1 MGHNK
6 RLWISV
12 SLIILILILT
22 GAGIL
27 VLMKTDKE
35 STAKIQEPPR
45 RVAVVLQ
52 ELVPRP
58 FTKTAEAYATVSPLK
73 KGMVSARIAGPIDQ
87 ISPDAEPGRSV
98 SKGEVLGRIE
108 ETRYEIALEKA
119 EASLNKFKALLKI
132 ERSEN
137 EKRAALFNIAKQRFE
152 LAKSDYGRKKVLHEG
167 KLIAKQELEIAE
179 SQLELQRSELEN
191 ARSELRKR
199 ESRIQSVQADIASAE
214 AEIKRLKEDLS
225 DTFIRAPFDGVIGER
240 YVEVGDQV
248 SGNQKLFTV
257 LDVST
262 VKVIARIPSHEISRV
277 KQGVTVQV
285 TTRAYP
291 EVGFVGQV
299 VYIHPEADPKNRTFS
314 VEVHVKNRK
323 EPMLLPGM
331 FSRVQIPL
339 QRFDKAL
346 MVPRDALLEDEKGAY
361 LYVADKLNRQA
372 RRRDVVVGEL
382 APEEALIVSGVK
394 TGESLIVRGQELLN
408 DGAFIH
414 WEKQGPDPSSNQ
426 IQQADK

>member
-1 MGHNK
+1 MGHSK

-12 SLIILILILT
+12 ILIILILILT

-27 VLMKTDKE
+27 VLMKTGKE

-58 FTKTAEAYATVSPLK
+58 FTKMAEAYATVSPLK
-73 KGMVSARIAGPIDQ
+73 KGTVSARISGPIDG

-108 ETRYEIALEKA
+108 ETRYRIALEKA
-119 EASLNKFKALLKI
+119 KASLNKFKALLKI

-137 EKRAALFNIAKQRFE
+137 EKREALYNIAKQRFE
-152 LAKSDYGRKKVLHEG
+152 LAQSEYDRKKLLFQE
-167 KLIAKQELEIAE
+167 KLIAQQDLELSE

-199 ESRIQSVQADIASAE
+199 ESQIQSVQADIAAAE
-214 AEIKRLKEDLS
+214 AEIKGLKEDLS
-225 DTFIRAPFDGVIGER
+225 DTFIRAPFDGVVGER

-248 SGNQKLFTV
+248 SRNQKLFTV
-257 LDVST
+257 LDVSA
-262 VKVIARIPSHEISRV
+262 VKVIARISSDEISRV
-277 KQGVTVQV
+277 KLGVSVQV

-291 EVGFVGQV
+291 EMGFMGQV
-299 VYIHPEADPKNRTFS
+299 AYIHPEADPKNRTFS
-314 VEVHVKNRK
+314 VEVHVKNR
-323 EPMLLPGM
+323 EGPMLLPGM

-339 QRFDKAL
+339 QKFDKAL
-346 MVPRDALLEDEKGAY
+346 MVPRDALLEDEKGSY
-361 LYVADKLNRQA
+361 LYVADRSNRKA
-372 RRRDVVVGEL
+372 RRRNVVVGEL
-382 APEEALIVSGVK
+382 GPEEALIVSGVT
-394 TGESLIVRGQELLN
+394 TGEALIVRGQELLN

-414 WEKQGPDPSSNQ
+414 WEKQGPGLSPNQ
-426 IQQADK
+426 TRQADK

>member
-1 MGHNK
+1 MGHSK

-12 SLIILILILT
+12 ILIILILILT

-27 VLMKTDKE
+27 VLMKTGKE

-58 FTKTAEAYATVSPLK
+58 FTKMAEAYATVSPLK
-73 KGMVSARIAGPIDQ
+73 KGTVSARISGPIDG

-108 ETRYEIALEKA
+108 ETRYRIALEKA
-119 EASLNKFKALLKI
+119 KASLNKFKALLKV

-137 EKRAALFNIAKQRFE
+137 EKREALYNIAKQRFE
-152 LAKSDYGRKKVLHEG
+152 LAQSEYDRKKLLFQE
-167 KLIAKQELEIAE
+167 KLIAQQDLELSE

-199 ESRIQSVQADIASAE
+199 ESQIQSVQADIAAAE
-214 AEIKRLKEDLS
+214 AEIKGLKEDLS
-225 DTFIRAPFDGVIGER
+225 DTFIRAPFDGVVGER

-248 SGNQKLFTV
+248 SRNQKLFTV
-257 LDVST
+257 LDVSA
-262 VKVIARIPSHEISRV
+262 VKVIARISSDEISRV
-277 KQGVTVQV
+277 KLGVSVQV

-291 EVGFVGQV
+291 EMGFMGQV
-299 VYIHPEADPKNRTFS
+299 AYIHPEADPKNRTFS
-314 VEVHVKNRK
+314 VQVHVKNR
-323 EPMLLPGM
+323 EGPMLLPGM

-339 QRFDKAL
+339 QKFDKAL
-346 MVPRDALLEDEKGAY
+346 MVPRDALLEDEKGSY
-361 LYVADKLNRQA
+361 LYVADRSNRKA
-372 RRRDVVVGEL
+372 RRRNVVVGEL
-382 APEEALIVSGVK
+382 GPEEALIVSGVT
-394 TGESLIVRGQELLN
+394 TGEALIVRGQELLN

-414 WEKQGPDPSSNQ
+414 WEKQGPGLSPNQ
-426 IQQADK
+426 TRQADK